1 MPIAPLLQQFVDE
14 ELARTADL
22 IERVRMGTIDHLRQP
37 GAAGPQ
43 ALERQDSY
51 ELGELLRAQRDRY
64 NAIFET
70 SLRAS
75 VLADLQEQTTGTPMP
90 LGDPSGTLTLMDETR
105 IESDIEISR
114 VVQRIEDRAEWELR
128 ELQTFISTLC
138 GHVHVMAEGNPLRPL
153 LYARALWDA
162 AGALTSVPKLRS
174 GLLRASAGPLAEQ
187 LKLAWA
193 AAATRLEGQ
202 GIQPGIYRT
211 VVLAPGTVI
220 ERSSMPPPTPAVRT
234 EPPPARSGMFGG
246 PALPDMMTTR
256 LAPAGSPPAAVPPSP
271 PAAPAPPIE
280 NWLHLSDE
288 VSEVSGSLG
297 VRVEPPPPLQQDLEE
312 GLLHFEDQLRSMPV
326 PDAHARRNSNTP
338 TLRLRDQ
345 QAQLNAVTVDVV
357 DRQVID
363 LLSRLFD
370 NVLSD
375 VQLHPGLRALVARL
389 QASALRV
396 ALNDG
401 TMMEDRQHPVW
412 ALMDLISTASAPY
425 TQAGDPRL
433 EALLRCCE
441 TLVSELTQGSV
452 QDGPRY
458 RRACAQLTDW
468 LEQQRQQQV
477 EAAEPQIEPLTRLE
491 RRNTLQQ
498 HLSARLRDQIGSLP
512 LSDSLRRFLT
522 DTWAQ
527 VLADSIQRHGEQGDV
542 TVRQIKAVDDL
553 LWSVNLPDHP
563 QSRKRL
569 LSLLPALLQQLRQG
583 MAAVHMAP
591 AAQEAVMAELMA
603 LHTDALRPGARDTAG
618 GAKPESAEQIV
629 QQMRDEVLPDLDEG
643 NGFADSLIDIASME
657 TVPADLIEEP
667 PVDMLTDAPH
677 QRAQWVADL
686 PLGARYRIFLR
697 GRWMRVQL
705 IWRSAMGSLLLF
717 AGETPDRTHSIT
729 ERALQRLLDE
739 RLLLPMEDKTLVQ
752 RAIDAV
758 YRELS

>member
-1 MPIAPLLQQFVDE
+1 MPIAILLQQFVDE
-14 ELARTADL
+14 ELARAGDL
-22 IERVRMGTIDHLRQP
+22 IERVRMGTIDHLRQS
-37 GAAGPQ
+37 GALGHP
-43 ALERQDSY
+43 ALERQDGY
-51 ELGELLRAQRDRY
+51 ELGELLRTQRERY
-64 NAIFET
+64 NTTFTT
-70 SLRAS
+70 SLRTA
-75 VLADLQEQTTGTPMP
+75 VLADLQEQTTGTPVP

-105 IESDIEISR
+105 VESDIEISR
-114 VVQRIEDRAEWELR
+114 VVQRIQDRAEWELR

-162 AGALTSVPKLRS
+162 VGALTSVTKLRS

-187 LKLAWA
+187 LKLTWA

-211 VVLAPGTVI
+211 VVLAPGTAI
-220 ERSSMPPPTPAVRT
+220 ERGMLPPSARVQATPV
-234 EPPPARSGMFGG
+234 RSGMFGA
-246 PALPDMMTTR
+246 PAQPDMSAR
-256 LAPAGSPPAAVPPSP
+256 LAATGPPSVPVPSP
-271 PAAPAPPIE
+271 PTASPPPIE
-280 NWLHLSDE
+280 NWLRLSDE
-288 VSEVSGSLG
+288 VLEVSGSLG
-297 VRVEPPPPLQQDLEE
+297 VRVEPPSPLQQELEQ

-345 QAQLNAVTVDVV
+345 QAHLNAVTADVV

-396 ALNDG
+396 ALNDS

-412 ALMDLISTASAPY
+412 SLMDLISAASAPY

-452 QDGPRY
+452 QDGARY
-458 RRACAQLTDW
+458 RRAWAQLNDW
-468 LEQQRQQQV
+468 LEQQRQLQV

-491 RRNTLQQ
+491 RRNALQQ
-498 HLSARLRDQIGSLP
+498 HLSARLRDQIGSLQ

-522 DTWAQ
+522 ETWAQ

-542 TVRQIKAVDDL
+542 AVRQIKAVDDL
-553 LWSVNLPDHP
+553 LWSLNLPDHP

-569 LSLLPALLQQLRQG
+569 LTLLPGLLQLLRQG
-583 MAAVHMAP
+583 MATVHMAP
-591 AAQEAVMAELMA
+591 AVQEAVMAELMA
-603 LHTDALRPGARDTAG
+603 LHTEALRPGAREAAG

-629 QQMRDEVLPDLDEG
+629 QQLREEVLPDLDEAS
-643 NGFADSLIDIASME
+643 GFADSLIDIASME
-657 TVPADLIEEP
+657 TVPADLIEEQ

-677 QRAQWVADL
+677 QRAQLVGDL
-686 PLGARYRIFLR
+686 PLGARRRIFLR

-717 AGETPDRTHSIT
+717 AGETPDRTHAIT
-729 ERALQRLLDE
+729 ERALQRLSDE
-739 RLLLPMEDKTLVQ
+739 RLLLPLEDKTLVQ